1 MREKATRGVSP
12 FLTWGDFHA
21 PSRFTRSTI
30 PEGKWGTTRSLF
42 QQTITMQIN
51 KQPVDLKVSDHTY
64 PPFLKYVFSLI
75 KKKYCCGPNIAESLS
90 SIHAYLL
97 PIKRAKFSH
106 PDWLKVTLIICSFFL
121 SPDLFVFVSRI
132 IWKEILYYFSS
143 TFFSGLFKYK
153 VLRYN
158 TVRISNNSQVKAS
171 SSVRNNAPVN
181 SSCAHTPPPP
191 QATAEHFPALSV
203 PGRGICKFSLLGA
216 RHLSTPGPAPNFWQ
230 ARGFLS
236 EYTYTEDFNGK
247 TSRLAHLSRRRKNCK
262 GMFSIWC
269 MHLFIAY

>member
-1 MREKATRGVSP
+1 M
-12 FLTWGDFHA
+12 
-21 PSRFTRSTI
+21 
-30 PEGKWGTTRSLF
+30 
-42 QQTITMQIN
+42 
-51 KQPVDLKVSDHTY
+51 
-64 PPFLKYVFSLI
+64 
-75 KKKYCCGPNIAESLS
+75 
-90 SIHAYLL
+90 
-97 PIKRAKFSH
+97 
-106 PDWLKVTLIICSFFL
+106 
-121 SPDLFVFVSRI
+121 FVSRI

-143 TFFSGLFKYK
+143 TFCSGLFKYK

-171 SSVRNNAPVN
+171 SSVRNNASVN

-191 QATAEHFPALSV
+191 PHHPRLLRSICPPCQS
-203 PGRGICKFSLLGA
+203 RGGAFANFALLGA

-230 ARGFLS
+230 ASGFLS

>member
-1 MREKATRGVSP
+1 M
-12 FLTWGDFHA
+12 
-21 PSRFTRSTI
+21 
-30 PEGKWGTTRSLF
+30 
-42 QQTITMQIN
+42 
-51 KQPVDLKVSDHTY
+51 
-64 PPFLKYVFSLI
+64 
-75 KKKYCCGPNIAESLS
+75 
-90 SIHAYLL
+90 
-97 PIKRAKFSH
+97 
-106 PDWLKVTLIICSFFL
+106 
-121 SPDLFVFVSRI
+121 FVSRI
-132 IWKEILYYFSS
+132 IWKHMLYYSS

-158 TVRISNNSQVKAS
+158 NTVHISNNSHVKAS
-171 SSVRNNAPVN
+171 SSVRNNASVN

-191 QATAEHFPALSV
+191 PPHHPRLLRSICPPCQS
-203 PGRGICKFSLLGA
+203 RGGAFANFALLGA

-230 ARGFLS
+230 ASGFLS